1 MTAPVFYRRWIIANG
16 WSEAIGL
23 GTTFLIGRSLAP
35 MLGSPG
41 PGMVLLGAAAAVVLG
56 MVLEG
61 VVVGAA
67 QEQVLRRVLAGLRPG
82 SWTAATA
89 LGAGAAWLIGMT
101 PSTVVGLTASPSQ
114 SATPPTEPPVL
125 LQYTL
130 AVLLG
135 LVAGP
140 MLGSAQA
147 LVLRRHTERAGRWL
161 WANAMAWAVG
171 MPVIFVGMDLVP
183 WSRGG
188 VAVGVAIFAVC
199 GVAGMLVGAIHG
211 RILLRMTGGALLP
224 QIEAE
229 AARRSARTNPPR

>member
-1 MTAPVFYRRWIIANG
+1 VTPPTFYRSWIVANG

-23 GTTFLIGRSLAP
+23 GTTFLIGHSLAP
-35 MLGSPG
+35 TLASPG
-41 PGMVLLGAAAAVVLG
+41 PGMILLGAAAAVVLG

-67 QEQVLRRVLAGLRPG
+67 QEQVLRGVLADLRAG

-89 LGAGAAWLIGMT
+89 LGAGAAWLIGMA
-101 PSTVVGLTASPSQ
+101 PSTVFGLTAPSGQ
-114 SATPPTEPPVL
+114 SATATEPPVL

-140 MLGSAQA
+140 ILGSAQA
-147 LVLRRHTERAGRWL
+147 LVLRRHTGGAGRWL
-161 WANAMAWAVG
+161 WANAMAWALG

-183 WSRGG
+183 RSRGG
-188 VAVGVAIFAVC
+188 VAVGVAIYAVC

-211 RILLRMTGGALLP
+211 RILLRMIGGAALP

-229 AARRSARTNPPR
+229 AARWSARTKPPR

>member
-1 MTAPVFYRRWIIANG
+1 MTAPTFYRSWIVANA
-16 WSEAIGL
+16 WFEAIGL
-23 GTTFLIGRSLAP
+23 GTTFLIGHSLAP
-35 MLGSPG
+35 TLASPG
-41 PGMVLLGAAAAVVLG
+41 PGMILLGAAAAVVLG

-67 QEQVLRRVLAGLRPG
+67 QEQVLRRVLAGLRPR

-89 LGAGAAWLIGMT
+89 LGAGVAWLIGMA
-101 PSTVVGLTASPSQ
+101 PSTVLSLTAPSGQ
-114 SATPPTEPPVL
+114 SAAPTEPPVL

-140 MLGSAQA
+140 ILGSVQA
-147 LVLRRHTERAGRWL
+147 LVLRLHTGRAGRWL
-161 WANAMAWAVG
+161 WANAMVWALG

-188 VAVGVAIFAVC
+188 VAVGVAIYAVC

-211 RILLRMTGGALLP
+211 RILLRMTVGASLP

-229 AARRSARTNPPR
+229 AARWSARTNPPR

>member
-1 MTAPVFYRRWIIANG
+1 VTAPTFYRRWIVANG

-23 GTTFLIGRSLAP
+23 GTTFLIGHSLAP
-35 MLGSPG
+35 ALASPG
-41 PGMVLLGAAAAVVLG
+41 PGMILLAAAAAVVLG

-89 LGAGAAWLIGMT
+89 LGAGAAWLIGMA
-101 PSTVVGLTASPSQ
+101 PSTVFGIIAPSGQ
-114 SATPPTEPPVL
+114 SAAPTEPPVL

-140 MLGSAQA
+140 ILGSAQA
-147 LVLRRHTERAGRWL
+147 LVLRPHTGGAGRWL
-161 WANAMAWAVG
+161 RANAMAWALG

-188 VAVGVAIFAVC
+188 VAVGVAIYAVC

-211 RILLRMTGGALLP
+211 RILLRMTGGAARP

-229 AARRSARTNPPR
+229 AARRSARTNPPT

>member
-1 MTAPVFYRRWIIANG
+1 MI
-16 WSEAIGL
+16 
-23 GTTFLIGRSLAP
+23 
-35 MLGSPG
+35 
-41 PGMVLLGAAAAVVLG
+41 LLGAAAAVVLG

-67 QEQVLRRVLAGLRPG
+67 QEQVLRRVLIGLRPKA
-82 SWTAATA
+82 WTAATA
-89 LGAGAAWLIGMT
+89 LGAGAAWVIGMA
-101 PSTVVGLTASPSQ
+101 PSTIFGLIASSGQ
-114 SATPPTEPPVL
+114 SAAPAEPPVL

-140 MLGSAQA
+140 ILGSSQA
-147 LVLRRHTERAGRWL
+147 LVLRRHTGRAGCWL

-171 MPVIFVGMDLVP
+171 MPVIFLGMDLVP

-188 VAVGVAIFAVC
+188 VAVGVAIYAVC

-211 RILLRMTGGALLP
+211 RILLRMIGGAGLP
-224 QIEAE
+224 QIDAE
-229 AARRSARTNPPR
+229 AARWSARTNPPR